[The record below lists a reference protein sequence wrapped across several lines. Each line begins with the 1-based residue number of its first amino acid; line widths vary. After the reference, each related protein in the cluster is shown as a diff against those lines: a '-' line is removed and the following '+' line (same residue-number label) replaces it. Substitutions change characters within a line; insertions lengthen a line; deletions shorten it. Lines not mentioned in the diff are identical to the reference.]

1 VSVDVA
7 YQNKR
12 YGLKHLSITLH
23 DEGQIQEIGEAQ
35 AGFRLARRE
44 RRTRSALSSP
54 PPAKLRP
61 ISSARVLARLI
72 FESLLHVWND

>member
-1 VSVDVA
+1 MSPIK
-7 YQNKR
+7 KR

-54 PPAKLRP
+54 PPPAKLRP

-72 FESLLHVWND
+72 FASLLHVWND